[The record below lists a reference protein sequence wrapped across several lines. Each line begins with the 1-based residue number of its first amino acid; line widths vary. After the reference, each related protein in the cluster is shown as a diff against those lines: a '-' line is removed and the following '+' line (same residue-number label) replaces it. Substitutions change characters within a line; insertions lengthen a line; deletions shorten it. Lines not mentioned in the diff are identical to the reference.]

1 MKRHGSIQWK
11 YTILFAGVMAAIV
24 VLLWCSFSF
33 LLEPFYFKQQKKNM
47 SEKRIQFE
55 SIWTDEGATDQEKI
69 QDVIGIAEKNNMAF
83 LILGSNGTTAYS
95 TRTETTRL
103 VRHLREFLFAGS
115 STESETLQIK
125 EVERDSEHVVYR
137 VYDNSTKSSY
147 LECLGFLP
155 ENGEYQPYII
165 SFPLVAMREN
175 VNIASHFFFY
185 IFTK

>member
-83 LILGSNGTTAYS
+83 LILGSNGTTA
-95 TRTETTRL
+95 
-103 VRHLREFLFAGS
+103 
-115 STESETLQIK
+115 
-125 EVERDSEHVVYR
+125 
-137 VYDNSTKSSY
+137 
-147 LECLGFLP
+147 
-155 ENGEYQPYII
+155 
-165 SFPLVAMREN
+165 
-175 VNIASHFFFY
+175 
-185 IFTK
+185 